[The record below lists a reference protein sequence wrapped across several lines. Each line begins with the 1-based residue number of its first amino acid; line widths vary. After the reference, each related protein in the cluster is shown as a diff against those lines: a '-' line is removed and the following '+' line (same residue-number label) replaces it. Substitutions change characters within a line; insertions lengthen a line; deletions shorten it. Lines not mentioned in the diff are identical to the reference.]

1 MNPLVKTAVAIA
13 TQAEVPTGLM
23 GEPGIGKTAFIKELG
38 KALDIEVVPFYGS
51 CRTPEDIGGYP
62 LADLANMTI
71 NLIPAG
77 QWQKRLLA
85 AKKAIIF
92 LDELTTLNG
101 AMQAAV
107 MALIHERRAGD
118 VVFPSSI
125 VPIAAMNPADQA
137 AGGFD
142 LAAPLANR
150 LVHLPWGVDSEAV
163 TQGFI
168 DEWPVGK
175 YPKLPSDW
183 EKHKKGVA
191 ILVASFF
198 KKHPTLIHQLPK
210 EESKRSE
217 PWPSPRTW
225 YEFAIPCMAAVQ
237 AVRAGEDIEALLLS
251 GAVGLG
257 TAQEF
262 LGWRRNLDLLD
273 PEDILKD
280 PSSFEPYDRP
290 DKTFATLNA
299 VVACVVNN
307 MTGERWVSAWKVLHK
322 TAKAGHVALAAVAC
336 RSLVKARKGNLP
348 NVKEYTKPFEALLEA
363 AGI

>member
-1 MNPLVKTAVAIA
+1 MNPISKTAVAIA
-13 TQAEVPTGLM
+13 TQAEIPTCLN
-23 GEPGIGKTAFIKELG
+23 GEPGGGKTAFIYELG
-38 KALDIEVVPFYGS
+38 KALDLEVVAFYGS

-62 LADLANMTI
+62 LADVANQTI
-71 NLIPAG
+71 HLIPAG
-77 QWQKRLLA
+77 GWQKKLLEQ
-85 AKKAIIF
+85 KKAIIF
-92 LDELTTLNG
+92 LDELSTLNG

-118 VVFPSSI
+118 VIFPRSI

-150 LVHLPWGVDSEAV
+150 LVHIPWSVDVDSV
-163 TQGFI
+163 TQGFL
-168 DEWPVGK
+168 DEWPTMK
-175 YPKLPSDW
+175 FPKLPASW
-183 EKHKKGVA
+183 VEHKHSAA

-198 KKHPTLIHQLPK
+198 KRNPTACHQLPK

-225 YEFAIPCMAAVQ
+225 YEFVIPAMAACESVK
-237 AVRAGEDIEALLLS
+237 AGEDVLSLLVSGSIGSAMAL
-251 GAVGLG
+251 
-257 TAQEF
+257 EF

-280 PSSFEPYDRP
+280 PGSFEPYDRP

-299 VVACVVNN
+299 VVACVCSNL
-307 MTGERWVSAWKVLHK
+307 TSERWVAAWKVLHK
-322 TAKAGHVALAAVAC
+322 CAVKGHVALAAVAC
-336 RSLVKARKGNLP
+336 RSLVRARKGNLP